1 MIENEVSLMEG
12 LDHPNIVGF
21 LGSHRGPKH
30 LFILMEY
37 VAGKSV
43 DDIVK
48 EFGPQKE
55 SVLRNFVT
63 QILKG
68 LVYCHSKKVIHR
80 DIKGKNILLSADCIV
95 KIADFGSA
103 KIVDN
108 ILKDEGL
115 STSYHYTPLWLAPEV
130 VSGKYNS
137 KVDIWSLGC
146 TMLEMG
152 SGKDPWYEQ
161 KFENTFQALYFIA
174 NSGQY
179 PKFPSH
185 LSPVAIDF
193 LKACFTRDPEK
204 RPSAEDLLKHE
215 FIVKGAKPTTVPK
228 SPTPLSPT
236 PLSPTHSNGFST
248 TRKTDDSP
256 TGLKKGLAQGPGT
269 SDLLTNPITV

>member
-1 MIENEVSLMEG
+1 V
-12 LDHPNIVGF
+12 
-21 LGSHRGPKH
+21 
-30 LFILMEY
+30 
-37 VAGKSV
+37 
-43 DDIVK
+43 
-48 EFGPQKE
+48 
-55 SVLRNFVT
+55 
-63 QILKG
+63 
-68 LVYCHSKKVIHR
+68 
-80 DIKGKNILLSADCIV
+80 V

-108 ILKDEGL
+108 ILKNEGL

-185 LSPVAIDF
+185 LSPLAIDF

-204 RPSAEDLLKHE
+204 RPSAEELLKHE

-228 SPTPLSPT
+228 TPT

-248 TRKTDDSP
+248 NSTRKTDDSP
-256 TGLKKGLAQGPGT
+256 TGLKKGLVPKE
-269 SDLLTNPITV
+269 DLLINPITV